1 MGLRYSKEVRERHG
15 DEDVVGRVPMTLNLP
30 QGLYGRF
37 NCKSCWFVNKGLIRC
52 KDHYLCLG
60 CLTKMHSRGHLCE
73 ICGHSL
79 PTKMEFLESPSA
91 PPYEP

>member
-15 DEDVVGRVPMTLNLP
+15 DKDLEGRVPMTLNLP

-37 NCKSCWFVNKGLIRC
+37 NCKSCWFANRGLIAC
-52 KDHYLCLG
+52 SDHYLCLN
-60 CLTKMHSRGHLCE
+60 CLTRLRSQSQFCG
-73 ICGHSL
+73 ICGKPL
-79 PTKMEFLESPSA
+79 PTKIRFEESPSA